1 MATTQEF
8 TISDTLWARLSP
20 LLPVHTPKPHPLGRH
35 RQRIPD
41 RQVLNGIFFV
51 LRTGCQWK
59 ALSATGICSSSTAHS
74 RFQQWVE
81 AGVFA
86 RLWNEALQDYEDLIG
101 LDFDWMALDGSL
113 HKAPLAGK
121 KTGPN
126 PTDRAKGGVKRSL
139 LTEAHGIPVGLVL
152 EGANRHDMKL
162 TESTLASLPPAA
174 EAARQAHLAAG
185 GEQGLCLDAGYDYAQ
200 VREIVAAHGY
210 TAHIRPRGEE
220 VAAKKAG
227 QKARRWVV
235 ERTHSWLNRFR
246 HLLIRWAKKP
256 ENYLAMLHF
265 ACARITWYNCLFG

>member
-8 TISDTLWARLSP
+8 RISDTLWERLAP
-20 LLPVHTPKPHPLGRH
+20 KLPVHVPKAHPLGCHKPRV
-35 RQRIPD
+35 PD
-41 RQVLNGIFFV
+41 RQVLDGIFFV

-59 ALSATGICSSSTAHS
+59 ALSATGICSGSTAHA
-74 RFQQWVE
+74 RFQEWVQ

-86 RLWNEALQDYEDLIG
+86 QLWEEALQDYEDLIG
-101 LDFDWMALDGSL
+101 LNFAWMALDGSL
-113 HKAPLAGK
+113 HKAPLGEK

-126 PTDRAKGGVKRSL
+126 PTDRGKGGVKRSL
-139 LTEAHGIPVGLVL
+139 LTEARGIPVGLVV

-162 TESTLASLPPAA
+162 TESTLASLPPVA
-174 EAARQAHLAAG
+174 EAARQAHLASGAT
-185 GEQGLCLDAGYDYAQ
+185 QGLCLDAGYDYAQ
-200 VREIVAAHGY
+200 VREVVQALGY

-220 VAAKKAG
+220 AQAKKAG

-265 ACARITWYNCLFG
+265 ACARITWYKCLFG